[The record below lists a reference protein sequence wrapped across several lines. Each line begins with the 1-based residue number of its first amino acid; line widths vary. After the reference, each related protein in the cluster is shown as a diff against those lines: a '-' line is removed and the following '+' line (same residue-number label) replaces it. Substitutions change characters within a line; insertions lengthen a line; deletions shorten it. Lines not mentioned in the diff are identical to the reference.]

1 MADRKRTKAFME
13 KWLNFGVFPGSDLG
27 ERETGFRH
35 RTYYHKM
42 FRGFTEIRRV
52 NQKGRVVI
60 ERVYTAPWLRHN
72 MENWQWVLTKAGY
85 VLGAVV
91 SSVLFLWA
99 TTRQAISNYSAIV
112 AAPGFLS
119 GLMLLLW
126 WVGVLAYVSA
136 PRKMTLW
143 EYESGRGKIKL
154 FTRLFAAGAALT
166 AVAKVVFIG
175 IWLHFSF
182 EGEVGS
188 IVALLASVVPPVLT
202 YLAERGM
209 KYDQIANE
217 NAVEEEERYEIL

>member
-1 MADRKRTKAFME
+1 MAERKRTKAFME

-35 RTYYHKM
+35 RNYYHKM

-52 NQKGRVVI
+52 NNKGRVVI
-60 ERVYTAPWLRHN
+60 ERVYTAPWLRHS
-72 MENWQWVLTKAGY
+72 MENRQWVLTKIAF
-85 VLGAVV
+85 VLGAAV

-99 TTRQAISNYSAIV
+99 TTRPAISNYSAIV

-119 GLMLLLW
+119 GLMLLLL
-126 WVGVLAYVSA
+126 WVGVFTYVSA

-143 EYESGRGKIKL
+143 EYQSGRNKIKL
-154 FTRLFAAGAALT
+154 FSRLFAAGAALT

-182 EGEVGS
+182 EGEVAG
-188 IVALLASVVPPVLT
+188 IVAAAASAVPAVLI
-202 YLAERGM
+202 YIAERNM
-209 KYDQIANE
+209 KYDQIPNE